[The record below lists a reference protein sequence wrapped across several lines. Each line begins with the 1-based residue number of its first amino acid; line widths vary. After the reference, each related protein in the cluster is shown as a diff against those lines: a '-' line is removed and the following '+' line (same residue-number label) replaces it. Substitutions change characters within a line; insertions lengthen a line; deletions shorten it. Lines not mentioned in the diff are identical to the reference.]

1 MNIFEQ
7 SDKYTANTY
16 KRAKVCF
23 DYGKG
28 MYLYDEN
35 GNAYLDFLAGIAV
48 NILGHSHEIVSN
60 ALCEQAKKLIHV
72 SNLYYIKEQAQT
84 AQILVEHS
92 CADKVF
98 FCNSGAE
105 ANEAAIKL
113 ARLYGKNR
121 KNILTFEHSFHGRTI
136 TTLAAT
142 GQKKYQEGFEPLTQG
157 FIYAKY
163 NDINDFYSKINKDVC
178 AVMIEFIQGEGGINQ
193 AQKEFVSQIV
203 SYCQKNDV
211 LLIDDEIQTG
221 MGRTSKFFAY
231 ELYECKP
238 DIITMAKGLAAG
250 VPIGAMLAKDYVAS
264 IFTPGSH
271 GSTFG
276 GNPLATKVASEV
288 LNFIFSNNILSHVK
302 QMGEYIIDQLSRLQ
316 SRKNTIKSVK
326 GVGLIVGIAIDK
338 PCDEIVEKAL
348 ESKILIGKAGS
359 DTLRFEPP
367 LIVEKEDI
375 DKLIEFLD
383 STL

>member
-48 NILGHSHEIVSN
+48 NILGHSHKIVSN

-72 SNLYYIKEQAQT
+72 SNLYYIKEQAQA

-163 NDINDFYSKINKDVC
+163 NDIDDFYNKINKDVC

-193 AQKEFVSQIV
+193 AQKEFVGQVIN
-203 SYCQKNDV
+203 YCQKNDV

-326 GVGLIVGIAIDK
+326 GRGLIVGIAIDK

-367 LIVEKEDI
+367 LIVEKEDV

>member
-1 MNIFEQ
+1 MDVFEQ

-23 DYGKG
+23 DHGKG
-28 MYLYDEN
+28 MYLYDNN

-48 NILGHSHEIVSN
+48 NILGHSHDIVVN
-60 ALCEQAKKLIHV
+60 AICEQAKKLIHV
-72 SNLYYIKEQAQT
+72 SNLYYIKEQAEA
-84 AQILVEHS
+84 AQLLVEHS

-113 ARLYGKNR
+113 ARLYSKFR
-121 KNILTFEHSFHGRTI
+121 KTILTFEHSFHGRTI

-142 GQKKYQEGFEPLTQG
+142 GQKKYQEGFEPITQG
-157 FIYAKY
+157 FVYAKF
-163 NDINDFYSKINKDVC
+163 NDIDDFYAKVNPDTC

-193 AQKEFVSQIV
+193 VDKDFVKEIIN
-203 SYCQKNDV
+203 YCKKNDI

-231 ELYECKP
+231 EIYDCKP
-238 DIITMAKGLAAG
+238 DIITLAKGLAAG

-264 IFTPGSH
+264 AFMPGSH

-276 GNPLATKVASEV
+276 GNPLATKVSSEV
-288 LNFIFSNNILSHVK
+288 INFIFNNNILSHVK
-302 QMGEYIIDQLSRLQ
+302 ETGEYFINQLLHLKEKKAS
-316 SRKNTIKSVK
+316 IKSVK
-326 GVGLIVGIAIDK
+326 GIGLIVGISIDK
-338 PCDEIVEKAL
+338 PCEEIVEKAL
-348 ESKILIGKAGS
+348 ENKILIGKAGN

-367 LIVEKEDI
+367 LIVEKEHI
-375 DKLIEFLD
+375 DRLIEFLD
-383 STL
+383 SAL

>member
-1 MNIFEQ
+1 MDVFEQ

-16 KRAKVCF
+16 RRAKVYFCN
-23 DYGKG
+23 GKG

-48 NILGHSHEIVSN
+48 NILGHSHEIVTK
-60 ALCEQAKKLIHV
+60 AICEQSKKLIHV
-72 SNLYYIKEQAQT
+72 SNLYYIKEQAQL
-84 AQILVEHS
+84 AQMLVEHS

-121 KNILTFEHSFHGRTI
+121 KTILTFEHSFHGRTI
-136 TTLAAT
+136 TTLSAT
-142 GQKKYQEGFEPLTQG
+142 GQKKYQEGFEPLTPG
-157 FIYAKY
+157 FVYATY
-163 NDINDFYSKINKDVC
+163 NDIDDFYSKINKDVC

-193 AQKEFVSQIV
+193 AQKEFVKEV
-203 SYCQKNDV
+203 VDYCKKNDC
-211 LLIDDEIQTG
+211 LIIDDEIQSG

-231 ELYECKP
+231 ELYDCEP

-250 VPIGAMLAKDYVAS
+250 MPIGAMLAKDSVAAA
-264 IFTPGSH
+264 FTPGSH

-276 GNPLATKVASEV
+276 GNPLATKVGSEV
-288 LNFIFSNNILSHVK
+288 LSFIFNNNILSHVK
-302 QMGEYIIDQLSRLQ
+302 EIGDYFIKQLLTLKQ
-316 SRKNTIKSVK
+316 KKNSIKSVK
-326 GVGLIVGIAIDK
+326 GIGLIVGISIDK
-338 PCDEIVEKAL
+338 QCEEIVDKAL
-348 ESKILIGKAGS
+348 ENRILIGKAGS

-367 LIVEKEDI
+367 LIVEKEHI